1 MLLNPYLYGEK
12 KDGYVMKIPV
22 AGFNG
27 IVDILWG
34 EDFLM
39 MNAKSNDGVRYVDML
54 HRLGRT
60 ASKETSTVDESKGKH
75 YFTGAMIHE

>member
-27 IVDILWG
+27 IAGILWA

-39 MNAKSNDGVRYVDML
+39 MNDKSNDGVQYVDTS
-54 HRLGRT
+54 HKLGRT
-60 ASKETSTVDESKGKH
+60 ASKET
-75 YFTGAMIHE
+75 

>member
-1 MLLNPYLYGEK
+1 
-12 KDGYVMKIPV
+12 MKIPV

-27 IVDILWG
+27 IVDILWV

-39 MNAKSNDGVRYVDML
+39 MNDKSNDGERYVDTS
-54 HRLGRT
+54 HRLDRT
-60 ASKETSTVDESKGKH
+60 ATKETSTVDESKGKH